1 MNMGRKKKISKLRR
15 ELPLH
20 LMLLP
25 GIVMIFI
32 FHYIPMAGLVIAF
45 QRFQPAKGLFGD
57 QQWVGL
63 GNFEYLLS
71 LPNTLSALRNTVVI
85 ALWKIVLSLVVPI
98 CTAILLN
105 ELTNLRFKKTVQTVI
120 YFPHFVSWIIL
131 GSILIEILSPS
142 SGIVNK
148 FLGLFGLGPYFF
160 LGDNQYFQG
169 TLIVSDIWKN
179 FGYGSIVYLASITSI
194 DQNLYEAAAID
205 GAGRLRQ
212 TWHVTLPGMR
222 GIIVLMMVL
231 KMGDVLNAGF
241 DQIYNL
247 YSPVVYES
255 GDVLDTLIYRLGLG
269 NAQYGPAAAAG
280 LFKSLISM
288 VLISVSYFLADKLFD
303 YKLF

>member
-1 MNMGRKKKISKLRR
+1 MNRRKKISKLRR

-25 GIVMIFI
+25 GIVVIFI

-63 GNFEYLLS
+63 GNFEYLIS

-85 ALWKIVLSLVVPI
+85 ALWKIVLSLVIPI

-148 FLGLFGLGPYFF
+148 FLGFLGLGPYFF

-255 GDVLDTLIYRLGLG
+255 GDILDTLIYRLGLG
-269 NAQYGPAAAAG
+269 SAQYGPAAAAG

>member
-1 MNMGRKKKISKLRR
+1 MDKKKRIRKLRR

-25 GIVMIFI
+25 GIVVIFI
-32 FHYIPMAGLVIAF
+32 FHYIPLAGVVIAF
-45 QRFQPAKGLFGD
+45 QRFIPAKGLFGD
-57 QQWVGL
+57 QQWIGL
-63 GNFEYLLS
+63 DNFRYLLS
-71 LPNTLSALRNTVVI
+71 LPNTLSALRNTLTI
-85 ALWKIVLSLVVPI
+85 ALWKIALSLIVSI

-105 ELTNLRFKKTVQTVI
+105 ELTNLYFKKAVQTVI
-120 YFPHFVSWIIL
+120 YFPHFVSWIIMAT
-131 GSILIEILSPS
+131 IMIDILSPS
-142 SGIVNK
+142 KGIVNRL
-148 FLGLFGLGPYFF
+148 LGMFGAGPYFF
-160 LGDNQYFQG
+160 LGDNRYFQG
-169 TLIVSDIWKN
+169 TMIATDIWKG

-231 KMGDVLNAGF
+231 KMGDIFNAGF

-255 GDVLDTLIYRLGLG
+255 GDVLSTLIYRLGLEG
-269 NAQYGPAAAAG
+269 GLYGPAAAAS
-280 LFKSLISM
+280 LFESLVRM
-288 VLISVSYFLADKLFD
+288 VLISISYYLAYKLFD